1 MKRDASKAWGN
12 ESLHHHYLREAAGG
26 RFAQAGGSCVR
37 WHFAIPSQDWLHG
50 RWQQHGP
57 GCGIV
62 QRLPQE
68 PQSPSESAR
77 ADQREGYHRLL

>member
-1 MKRDASKAWGN
+1 MKRDAPKAWDN
-12 ESLHHHYLREAAGG
+12 ESLHHHYLR
-26 RFAQAGGSCVR
+26 
-37 WHFAIPSQDWLHG
+37 G

-68 PQSPSESAR
+68 TQSPSESAR

>member
-1 MKRDASKAWGN
+1 MKRDAPKAWGN
-12 ESLHHHYLREAAGG
+12 ESLHPTICVKLPVAGLR
-26 RFAQAGGSCVR
+26 RQTVNCVR
-37 WHFAIPSQDWLHG
+37 WHFATPSQDRLRG

-68 PQSPSESAR
+68 TQSPSESAR